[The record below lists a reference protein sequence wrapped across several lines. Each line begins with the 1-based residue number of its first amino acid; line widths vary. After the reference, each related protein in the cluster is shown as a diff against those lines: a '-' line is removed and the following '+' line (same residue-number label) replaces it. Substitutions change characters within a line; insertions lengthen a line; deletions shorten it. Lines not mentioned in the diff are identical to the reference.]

1 MRLQSKSGKN
11 AELLE
16 ANKLIERENAPH
28 CLLAYSRFSSLN
40 TSTVSGMDYGQA
52 VAWFEEYRD
61 TIEEEIHKEC
71 GGLEQ
76 CLEMEIDTIR
86 IN

>member
-1 MRLQSKSGKN
+1 
-11 AELLE
+11 
-16 ANKLIERENAPH
+16 
-28 CLLAYSRFSSLN
+28 
-40 TSTVSGMDYGQA
+40 MDYGQA